1 MYQAVTT
8 IQQTKLTFRLTR
20 ALIFGIFM
28 YIKKIKV
35 MMKLSQFIKE
45 LESSNHPNVVQ
56 LLPLLK
62 GNLKEFGDVNID
74 LDKMKTLMEL

>member
-1 MYQAVTT
+1 MDNLLYLYYVKERE
-8 IQQTKLTFRLTR
+8 IIRD
-20 ALIFGIFM
+20 
-28 YIKKIKV
+28 

-74 LDKMKTLMEL
+74 LDKMKTLMEI

>member
-1 MYQAVTT
+1 MDNLLYLYYVKERE
-8 IQQTKLTFRLTR
+8 IIRD
-20 ALIFGIFM
+20 
-28 YIKKIKV
+28 

-62 GNLKEFGDVNID
+62 GNLKEYGDVNID
-74 LDKMKTLMEL
+74 LDKMKTLMEI

>member
-1 MYQAVTT
+1 
-8 IQQTKLTFRLTR
+8 
-20 ALIFGIFM
+20 
-28 YIKKIKV
+28 

>member
-1 MYQAVTT
+1 MGNLLYLYYVKERE
-8 IQQTKLTFRLTR
+8 I
-20 ALIFGIFM
+20 
-28 YIKKIKV
+28 IKV

-74 LDKMKTLMEL
+74 LDKMKTLMEI

>member
-1 MYQAVTT
+1 LYLYYVKERE
-8 IQQTKLTFRLTR
+8 I
-20 ALIFGIFM
+20 
-28 YIKKIKV
+28 IKV

-74 LDKMKTLMEL
+74 LDKMKTLMEI

>member
-1 MYQAVTT
+1 LYLYYVKERE
-8 IQQTKLTFRLTR
+8 IIRD
-20 ALIFGIFM
+20 
-28 YIKKIKV
+28 

-74 LDKMKTLMEL
+74 LDKMKTLMEI

>member
-1 MYQAVTT
+1 MDNLLYLYYVKERE
-8 IQQTKLTFRLTR
+8 I
-20 ALIFGIFM
+20 
-28 YIKKIKV
+28 IKV

-74 LDKMKTLMEL
+74 LDKMKTLMEI

>member
-1 MYQAVTT
+1 LYLYYVKERE
-8 IQQTKLTFRLTR
+8 IIRD
-20 ALIFGIFM
+20 
-28 YIKKIKV
+28 

-62 GNLKEFGDVNID
+62 GNLKEYGDVNID
-74 LDKMKTLMEL
+74 LDKMKTLMEI